1 MKKISKYILLIV
13 FCLFLVGCEKHVHNF
28 QKTIVDATCISGG
41 YTLYRCEC
49 GYQKIEDV
57 IRSPGHKKVVIKGSP
72 STCTEKGKTDK
83 IICSVCNEVLIDH
96 QEINET
102 GHVYT
107 EFKVVKEATEN
118 EEGLMEKECTIC
130 HNKVTQTI
138 NKLVHNH
145 VYTRE
150 VVAPLCMEQGYT
162 IYTCRCGDTYNSD
175 FSNSLGHIYGEYRVT
190 KEPTEDEPG
199 IRERKCER
207 CNKNE
212 YQTIPPLNHTHDYQ
226 KIVTVAT
233 CNTVGSIK
241 FECPCGDYFEEII
254 PATGHI
260 YQENKIYKY
269 PTEQEEG
276 IMENICS
283 KCKHVQI
290 SLIPKLEHTHEYNET
305 VYLPSCTEK
314 GYSKYECACGNSYI
328 GKETEL
334 LPHEYNKTI
343 VPSTCTE
350 KGYTEY
356 TCSCGHT
363 YRGDYTSLSKHV
375 YGEWKILKEATEEQT
390 GQREKECIYCDNK
403 VKEEIAKLPHTHE
416 YLGIVIPATCTKKG
430 YTNYICECGSIFK
443 DNEVPTIPHQY
454 NKETINPTCT
464 EKGYTKY
471 TCSCGYTYN
480 SDYTQLSKH
489 VYGEWKILKEAT
501 EEQTGQREKEC
512 IYCDNKVKEEIA
524 KLPHTHKYLG
534 YVIPATC
541 TEKGYTKYVCEC
553 GSIFKDNEV
562 PTIPHQY
569 SKETINPTCT
579 EKGYTKYTCSCG
591 YTYNSDYTQ
600 LSKHVYGEWKI
611 LKEATEE
618 QVGQKE
624 KECIYC
630 DNKVKEE
637 IAKLPHTHKYLGYVI
652 PATCTE
658 KGYTEYR
665 CLCGSKY
672 KADETPITPHQYN
685 KETINPTCTEK
696 GYIKYT
702 CDCGHTYNDNYI
714 DAKGHK
720 YTEYKVIKEPTEK
733 ETGLKE
739 QTCLICDFV
748 NKETIPVVPHT
759 HKYIGVV
766 IAPTCLEKGYTVY
779 ICECNY
785 TYNDDYVEKLD
796 HDFEDVKVVLEPTC
810 ETPGMKQCVCKIC
823 GTVSNEEIPTS
834 KAHDGEIVLVVT
846 PSTCSDEGEAVYK
859 CTKCN
864 ANYLGIIEKS
874 DNHVPVIVA
883 VVKEATCT
891 VAGAAKTKC
900 EKCEKDLGYTP
911 IEKAHKPFLVDVLKQ
926 PTCTE
931 VGLGKYVCEYCVE
944 DLGYIEMPKVHK
956 YGELVIETNPTPNS
970 NGKAVQICEQC
981 GHSQVIVLIY
991 KEEKN

>member
-1 MKKISKYILLIV
+1 MKRISKYILLIV

-57 IRSPGHKKVVIKGSP
+57 SRSTGHKKVVIKGSP

-375 YGEWKILKEATEEQT
+375 YGEWKILKEATEEQ
-390 GQREKECIYCDNK
+390 
-403 VKEEIAKLPHTHE
+403 
-416 YLGIVIPATCTKKG
+416 
-430 YTNYICECGSIFK
+430 
-443 DNEVPTIPHQY
+443 
-454 NKETINPTCT
+454 
-464 EKGYTKY
+464 
-471 TCSCGYTYN
+471 
-480 SDYTQLSKH
+480 
-489 VYGEWKILKEAT
+489 
-501 EEQTGQREKEC
+501 
-512 IYCDNKVKEEIA
+512 
-524 KLPHTHKYLG
+524 
-534 YVIPATC
+534 
-541 TEKGYTKYVCEC
+541 
-553 GSIFKDNEV
+553 
-562 PTIPHQY
+562 
-569 SKETINPTCT
+569 
-579 EKGYTKYTCSCG
+579 
-591 YTYNSDYTQ
+591 
-600 LSKHVYGEWKI
+600 
-611 LKEATEE
+611 
-618 QVGQKE
+618 VGQKE

-652 PATCTE
+652 PATCIE

-685 KETINPTCTEK
+685 KETINPTCTET

-785 TYNDDYVEKLD
+785 TYNDDYVEKLN

>member
-1 MKKISKYILLIV
+1 MKRISKYILLIV

-57 IRSPGHKKVVIKGSP
+57 SRSTGHKKVVIKGSP

-375 YGEWKILKEATEEQT
+375 YGEWKILKEATEEQV
-390 GQREKECIYCDNK
+390 GQK
-403 VKEEIAKLPHTHE
+403 
-416 YLGIVIPATCTKKG
+416 
-430 YTNYICECGSIFK
+430 
-443 DNEVPTIPHQY
+443 
-454 NKETINPTCT
+454 
-464 EKGYTKY
+464 
-471 TCSCGYTYN
+471 
-480 SDYTQLSKH
+480 
-489 VYGEWKILKEAT
+489 
-501 EEQTGQREKEC
+501 EKEC

-534 YVIPATC
+534 YVIAATC

-553 GSIFKDNEV
+553 GSKYKADETPI
-562 PTIPHQY
+562 TPHQY

-652 PATCTE
+652 PATCIE

-685 KETINPTCTEK
+685 KETINPTCTET

-785 TYNDDYVEKLD
+785 TYNDDYVEKLN